1 MTNIG
6 LRTKA
11 RIVSRP
17 TWATVFTWL
26 KAGWSDLQ
34 TNLVSS
40 LLYGAVLVV
49 VGWGITAFLALK
61 DMGWMIL
68 PSAAGAVLLGP
79 AVTVHLY
86 RISRGRSG
94 LGGGGIAAP
103 GQVFL
108 VGVVMM
114 VLSLM
119 WLRSATLLFAV
130 FFGLHPFPGFLDTM
144 STLLST
150 PRGLALVTVGSLVGG
165 LFAAFGFAIS
175 AFSFPMLVHR
185 NIDGFSAMALSFDA
199 VLRNFR
205 LAVIWGCTITCLI
218 ALSLAT
224 GLLGLILVFPLLG
237 YATWHAYADLFES
250 NDDAE

>member
-1 MTNIG
+1 MTSVS

-11 RIVSRP
+11 RLISRP
-17 TWATVFTWL
+17 GFATVRGWL
-26 KAGWSDLQ
+26 IAAWNDLCA
-34 TNLVSS
+34 VPVPS
-40 LLYGAVLVV
+40 LLYGAALVA
-49 VGWGITAFLALK
+49 VGWGVTTLLVLLN
-61 DMGWMIL
+61 MGWMIL
-68 PSAAGAVLLGP
+68 PSAAGAVLFGP
-79 AVTVHLY
+79 AVTVSLY
-86 RISRGRSG
+86 RFSRRRAG

-103 GQVFL
+103 GQIFL

-130 FFGLHPFPGFLDTM
+130 FFGLHPFPGLLDSV

-150 PRGLALVTVGSLVGG
+150 PRGLALVSVGSLVGG

-185 NIDGFSAMALSFDA
+185 DIDGFSAMALSFDA

-205 LAVIWGCTITCLI
+205 LALIWGGTITCLI
-218 ALSLAT
+218 GLSLVT

-250 NDDAE
+250 NDDAH

>member
-1 MTNIG
+1 MTNVS

-11 RIVSRP
+11 RLISRP
-17 TWATVFTWL
+17 GFATVRAWL
-26 KAGWSDLQ
+26 IAAWSDLCAVP
-34 TNLVSS
+34 VSS
-40 LLYGAVLVV
+40 LLYGAALVT
-49 VGWGITAFLALK
+49 VGWGVTAPLMLS

-68 PSAAGAVLLGP
+68 PAAAGAVLLGP
-79 AVTVHLY
+79 AVTVSLY
-86 RISRGRSG
+86 RFSRRRAG

-103 GQVFL
+103 GQIFL
-108 VGVVMM
+108 VGVVLM

-130 FFGLHPFPGFLDTM
+130 FFGLHPFPGVLDLV

-185 NIDGFSAMALSFDA
+185 DIDGFSAMALSFDS

-205 LAVIWGCTITCLI
+205 LALIWGGTITCLI
-218 ALSLAT
+218 ALSLVT

-250 NDDAE
+250 NRDVH

>member
-1 MTNIG
+1 
-6 LRTKA
+6 
-11 RIVSRP
+11 
-17 TWATVFTWL
+17 VFTWL
-26 KAGWSDLQ
+26 KTGWSDLQ

-40 LLYGAVLVV
+40 LLYGAALVA
-49 VGWGITAFLALK
+49 VGWGITAFLVLA

-86 RISRGRSG
+86 RISRRRAG

-108 VGVVMM
+108 VSVVMM

-205 LAVIWGCTITCLI
+205 LAVIWGGAITCLI

-224 GLLGLILVFPLLG
+224 GLLGLTLVFPLLG
-237 YATWHAYADLFES
+237 YATWHGYADLFES